1 MLKPTLQT
9 SRLLPVALVSL
20 GLLLASPA
28 GAASMT
34 EPERCN
40 WKADKVENRYSK
52 CLSRSTTR
60 LSNVLHGST
69 LAEDFHCA
77 EQLHRSMD
85 VIERRA
91 TFKDVGPECEA
102 RLTPESQACTQAAAL
117 IVAGR
122 DLGDY
127 GSQFDDLSLEDLACS
142 PIQAYLQDSYDD
154 GYDAGYGVGYGEGEA
169 SVDVTSDNRSVCEAA
184 NGRWA
189 DPADGPLRCESAGGT
204 WANGS
209 CTGAAPA
216 TCKPYYDCFLAG
228 FCSQAAQ
235 IYDPATFGYEN
246 AYDGHTQTTQP
257 ALTWGCDRQQG
268 SLAWGRG
275 VSGSQQ
281 PDWALYITRLC
292 GAGGPGYNNN

>member
-1 MLKPTLQT
+1 MNALQAPLM
-9 SRLLPVALVSL
+9 SRLVPVALVSL

-60 LSNVLHGST
+60 LSNVLNGST
-69 LAEDFHCA
+69 LDEDFYCA
-77 EQLHRSMD
+77 EQFHRSMD

-91 TFKDVGPECEA
+91 TFKDVGAECEA

-127 GSQFDDLSLEDLACS
+127 GAQFDDLSLEDLACS

-154 GYDAGYGVGYGEGEA
+154 GYDAGYDTGYDDGEA
-169 SVDVTSDNRSVCEAA
+169 SVDVASNDQSVCEAA
-184 NGRWA
+184 
-189 DPADGPLRCESAGGT
+189 DGT
-204 WANGS
+204 WENGT
-209 CTGAAPA
+209 CAPA
-216 TCKPYYDCFLAG
+216 SSYNCFVGG
-228 FCSQAAQ
+228 FCAWLAVRWPP
-235 IYDPATFGYEN
+235 DDHGYIN
-246 AYDGHTQTTQP
+246 VYAGHTLGTEP
-257 ALTWGCDRQQG
+257 AL
-268 SLAWGRG
+268 
-275 VSGSQQ
+275 
-281 PDWALYITRLC
+281 
-292 GAGGPGYNNN
+292 GAGCSVSPGTFHWYAGHNTAGTQITLPPGDPRAPTWTTLCQ

>member
-60 LSNVLHGST
+60 LSNVLNGST
-69 LAEDFHCA
+69 LDEDFHCA
-77 EQLHRSMD
+77 EQFHRSMD

-91 TFKDVGPECEA
+91 TFKEVGAECEA

-154 GYDAGYGVGYGEGEA
+154 GYDAGYGEGYAEGE
-169 SVDVTSDNRSVCEAA
+169 SVDVTSNDQFVCEAA
-184 NGRWA
+184 N
-189 DPADGPLRCESAGGT
+189 GT

-209 CTGAAPA
+209 CEAASSA
-216 TCKPYYDCFLAG
+216 GYNCWVGG
-228 FCSQAAQ
+228 FCSQVASG
-235 IYDPATFGYEN
+235 DPDPQYGFWASIDGVAN
-246 AYDGHTQTTQP
+246 AYDGHT
-257 ALTWGCDRQQG
+257 ADAGLAKDSGCDVAEGQTDWNAGQEKASITAG
-268 SLAWGRG
+268 YSYHVYGLSLA
-275 VSGSQQ
+275 
-281 PDWALYITRLC
+281 LIC
-292 GAGGPGYNNN
+292 K

>member
-1 MLKPTLQT
+1 MNAIQT
-9 SRLLPVALVSL
+9 PLMARLVPVALVSL

-34 EPERCN
+34 ESERCN

-91 TFKDVGPECEA
+91 TFKEVGPECEA

-122 DLGDY
+122 DLDDY
-127 GSQFDDLSLEDLACS
+127 SPQFDDLSLEDLACS

-154 GYDAGYGVGYGEGEA
+154 GYDDGEA
-169 SVDVTSDNRSVCEAA
+169 SVDVTSDNQSV
-184 NGRWA
+184 
-189 DPADGPLRCESAGGT
+189 CESAGGT
-204 WANGS
+204 WENGT
-209 CTGAAPA
+209 CAPVPPA
-216 TCKPYYDCFLAG
+216 SSYVCFIGG
-228 FCSQAAQ
+228 FCSLAA
-235 IYDPATFGYEN
+235 IDFPPDDHAYVN
-246 AYDGHTQTTQP
+246 RYDGHTQDTEP
-257 ALTWGCDRQQG
+257 ALGAGCNV
-268 SLAWGRG
+268 S
-275 VSGSQQ
+275 SGSTL
-281 PDWALYITRLC
+281 WEHGITSVQFWGAVTHSWVRNHVRDLC
-292 GAGGPGYNNN
+292 Q

>member
-1 MLKPTLQT
+1 MLKPSLQT

-34 EPERCN
+34 ESERCN

-60 LSNVLHGST
+60 LSNVLNGST
-69 LAEDFHCA
+69 LNEDFHCA
-77 EQLHRSMD
+77 EQFHRSMD

-91 TFKDVGPECEA
+91 TFKEVGAECEE

-154 GYDAGYGVGYGEGEA
+154 GYDAGYDTGYDTGYDDGEA
-169 SVDVTSDNRSVCEAA
+169 SVDVTSNDQSVCEAA
-184 NGRWA
+184 
-189 DPADGPLRCESAGGT
+189 DGT
-204 WANGS
+204 WDNGS
-209 CTGAAPA
+209 CTPA
-216 TCKPYYDCFLAG
+216 SSYNCTLAG
-228 FCSQAAQ
+228 FCAQAAVRFPPN
-235 IYDPATFGYEN
+235 DHGYIN
-246 AYDGHTQTTQP
+246 VYDGHTQGTEP
-257 ALTWGCDRQQG
+257 ALGAGCNV
-268 SLAWGRG
+268 S
-275 VSGSQQ
+275 SGSSL
-281 PDWALYITRLC
+281 WE
-292 GAGGPGYNNN
+292 GGRTAAWSPTVLNAAWMRTLIPCANY

>member
-91 TFKDVGPECEA
+91 TFKEVGPECEA

-154 GYDAGYGVGYGEGEA
+154 GYDAGYDTGYDTGYDDGEA
-169 SVDVTSDNRSVCEAA
+169 SVDVTSNDQSVCEAA
-184 NGRWA
+184 
-189 DPADGPLRCESAGGT
+189 DGT
-204 WANGS
+204 WENDACTPASSYNCFIGGFCAQAAIKYPPAANGY
-209 CTGAAPA
+209 T
-216 TCKPYYDCFLAG
+216 
-228 FCSQAAQ
+228 
-235 IYDPATFGYEN
+235 N
-246 AYDGHTQTTQP
+246 VYDGHTQGTEP
-257 ALTWGCDRQQG
+257 ALGAGC
-268 SLAWGRG
+268 S
-275 VSGSQQ
+275 VSSGSTL
-281 PDWALYITRLC
+281 WEHGITSVQFWGAVTHSWVRNHVRDLC
-292 GAGGPGYNNN
+292 Q

>member
-1 MLKPTLQT
+1 MSKPTLQT

-34 EPERCN
+34 ESERCN

-60 LSNVLHGST
+60 LSNVLNGST
-69 LAEDFHCA
+69 LDEDFHCA
-77 EQLHRSMD
+77 EQFHRSMD

-91 TFKDVGPECEA
+91 TFKEVGAECEE

-154 GYDAGYGVGYGEGEA
+154 GYDAGYDDGEA
-169 SVDVTSDNRSVCEAA
+169 SVDIAAVCAA
-184 NGRWA
+184 
-189 DPADGPLRCESAGGT
+189 AGGT
-204 WANGS
+204 WENGS
-209 CTGAAPA
+209 CNPAPPA
-216 TCKPYYDCFLAG
+216 SSYNCLVGG
-228 FCSQAAQ
+228 FCAETAVNFPPAA
-235 IYDPATFGYEN
+235 DFPDGYTN
-246 AYDGHTQTTQP
+246 VYDGHTQRTEP
-257 ALTWGCDRQQG
+257 ALGAGC
-268 SLAWGRG
+268 SVSSGRIQWRVG
-275 VSGSQQ
+275 VLHANEFSSPPHFYFGYS
-281 PDWALYITRLC
+281 DLC
-292 GAGGPGYNNN
+292 GQ

>member
-1 MLKPTLQT
+1 MNAIQT
-9 SRLLPVALVSL
+9 PLMARLVPVALVSL

-60 LSNVLHGST
+60 LSNVLNGST
-69 LAEDFHCA
+69 LDEDFHCA
-77 EQLHRSMD
+77 EQFHRSMD

-91 TFKDVGPECEA
+91 TFKEVGAECEE

-127 GSQFDDLSLEDLACS
+127 RPQFDDLSLEDLACS

-154 GYDAGYGVGYGEGEA
+154 GYDAGYDTGYDDGEA
-169 SVDVTSDNRSVCEAA
+169 SVDVASNDQSVCEAA
-184 NGRWA
+184 
-189 DPADGPLRCESAGGT
+189 GGT
-204 WANGS
+204 WENDA
-209 CTGAAPA
+209 CTPA
-216 TCKPYYDCFLAG
+216 SSYDCFIGG
-228 FCSQAAQ
+228 FCAQAAVRWPP
-235 IYDPATFGYEN
+235 DDHGYIN
-246 AYDGHTQTTQP
+246 VYDGHTQGTEP
-257 ALTWGCDRQQG
+257 ALGAGC
-268 SLAWGRG
+268 S
-275 VSGSQQ
+275 VSSGSSH
-281 PDWALYITRLC
+281 WLAGKALANALIP
-292 GAGGPGYNNN
+292 GGPLAPSEPPSWLRCANY

>member
-60 LSNVLHGST
+60 LSNRLDGST
-69 LAEDFHCA
+69 LDEDFHCA
-77 EQLHRSMD
+77 EQFHRSMD
-85 VIERRA
+85 VVERRA
-91 TFKDVGPECEA
+91 TFKEVGPECEA

-154 GYDAGYGVGYGEGEA
+154 GYDAGYDTGYDTGYDEGEA
-169 SVDVTSDNRSVCEAA
+169 SVDVASNDQSVCEAA
-184 NGRWA
+184 GGNWENEACTPAPPALSYNCWIGGYCSRIASSHDSGPNIYAGHTRATEPAVSAGCDDNGRSSWDNGA
-189 DPADGPLRCESAGGT
+189 SVAAFHARYDYGPTPDS
-204 WANGS
+204 
-209 CTGAAPA
+209 
-216 TCKPYYDCFLAG
+216 PYRDIKCA
-228 FCSQAAQ
+228 S
-235 IYDPATFGYEN
+235 N
-246 AYDGHTQTTQP
+246 
-257 ALTWGCDRQQG
+257 
-268 SLAWGRG
+268 
-275 VSGSQQ
+275 
-281 PDWALYITRLC
+281 
-292 GAGGPGYNNN
+292 

>member
-1 MLKPTLQT
+1 MNAIQT
-9 SRLLPVALVSL
+9 PLMARLVPVALVSL

-34 EPERCN
+34 ESERCN

-60 LSNVLHGST
+60 LSNVLNGST
-69 LAEDFHCA
+69 LDEDFHCA
-77 EQLHRSMD
+77 EQFHRSMD

-91 TFKDVGPECEA
+91 TFKEVGAECEE

-154 GYDAGYGVGYGEGEA
+154 GYDDGEA
-169 SVDVTSDNRSVCEAA
+169 SVNVTSDNQSVCEAA
-184 NGRWA
+184 
-189 DPADGPLRCESAGGT
+189 DGT
-204 WANGS
+204 WESGTCTAGS
-209 CTGAAPA
+209 SYNCTIGAMCSAWAAAYPSE
-216 TCKPYYDCFLAG
+216 LALYTNNYEG
-228 FCSQAAQ
+228 HTAETTGCELGPWTAVYNLTVQAV
-235 IYDPATFGYEN
+235 D
-246 AYDGHTQTTQP
+246 AYDYHTAATWMFASGPWGHIFICDP
-257 ALTWGCDRQQG
+257 RWGPH
-268 SLAWGRG
+268 
-275 VSGSQQ
+275 VS
-281 PDWALYITRLC
+281 D
-292 GAGGPGYNNN
+292 

>member
-1 MLKPTLQT
+1 MNALQAPLMA
-9 SRLLPVALVSL
+9 RLVPVALVSL

-34 EPERCN
+34 ESERCN

-60 LSNVLHGST
+60 LSNVLNGST
-69 LAEDFHCA
+69 LDEDFHCA
-77 EQLHRSMD
+77 EQFHRSMD

-91 TFKDVGPECEA
+91 TFKEVGAECEE

-154 GYDAGYGVGYGEGEA
+154 GYDAGYDVGYDEGEA
-169 SVDVTSDNRSVCEAA
+169 SVDVTSDNQDVCEAA
-184 NGRWA
+184 
-189 DPADGPLRCESAGGT
+189 GGT
-204 WANGS
+204 WENDA
-209 CTGAAPA
+209 CTPA
-216 TCKPYYDCFLAG
+216 SSYDCFIGG
-228 FCSQAAQ
+228 FCAQAAVRFPP
-235 IYDPATFGYEN
+235 DDHGYIN
-246 AYDGHTQTTQP
+246 VYDGHTQGTEP
-257 ALTWGCDRQQG
+257 ALGAGC
-268 SLAWGRG
+268 S
-275 VSGSQQ
+275 VSSGSFHRVAGHVTAATFI
-281 PDWALYITRLC
+281 PGPPAAPSRNAHILLC
-292 GAGGPGYNNN
+292 ANY

>member
-34 EPERCN
+34 ESERCN

-60 LSNVLHGST
+60 LSNVLNGST
-69 LAEDFHCA
+69 LDEDFHCA
-77 EQLHRSMD
+77 EQFHRSMD

-91 TFKDVGPECEA
+91 TFKEVGAECEA

-154 GYDAGYGVGYGEGEA
+154 GYDAGYDTGYDTGYDDGEA
-169 SVDVTSDNRSVCEAA
+169 SVDVASNDQSVCEAA
-184 NGRWA
+184 
-189 DPADGPLRCESAGGT
+189 DGT
-204 WANGS
+204 WENGT
-209 CTGAAPA
+209 CAPA
-216 TCKPYYDCFLAG
+216 SSYNCFVGG
-228 FCSQAAQ
+228 FCAQAA
-235 IYDPATFGYEN
+235 IDFVPGLYHFYTNVYE
-246 AYDGHTQTTQP
+246 GHTPGTEP
-257 ALTWGCDRQQG
+257 ALGAGCNQFPG
-268 SLAWGRG
+268 SYEWTEGTEYRPGFSTSTYRG
-275 VSGSQQ
+275 VTYSVLG
-281 PDWALYITRLC
+281 PHTLC
-292 GAGGPGYNNN
+292 ASINH